1 MSQYQRFA
9 FICEYFDPQA
19 SLVRQYQL
27 FFYPEDESIEI
38 FDIKTRR
45 IFLKKIIDPYISAKD
60 IFLNAEIN
68 VYSRKLKLVQ
78 YADEFTRRAFE
89 ELKTSSFALILPSA
103 YLSIGKII
111 DIILQNGFTISKMKM
126 NKLTTSEAEKL
137 VQIHS
142 SNEITI
148 NDLSSDL
155 IVGIEIVKQNCVND
169 FKNLIKNQIIT
180 SIKTEGPGIPIISS
194 ENENLAK
201 AEINYYFSI
210 RHQPQLSNCS
220 CLILKNHLITERT
233 LGKVIDIVLNEA
245 FEISSMEM
253 FYLDKNSAEEFFDV
267 YKGVL
272 PEYGKIIDDVTN
284 GPVVALEVRQDDVV
298 NKIRALVGPHD
309 PEIAKVLRPK
319 SLRAIFGID
328 RVRNVCHCTDLPE
341 DGVLECQYM
350 FELM

>member
-38 FDIKTRR
+38 FDIKTKR
-45 IFLKKIIDPYISAKD
+45 IFLKKIIDPYISSKD
-60 IFLNAEIN
+60 IYLNAEIN

-78 YADEFTRRAFE
+78 YADEFTRNAFE
-89 ELKTSSFALILPSA
+89 ENKTSSFALILPSA

-111 DIILQNGFTISKMKM
+111 DIILQNNFTISKMKM
-126 NKLTTSEAEKL
+126 NKLTQNEAEKFL
-137 VQIHS
+137 QIHN
-142 SNEITI
+142 SNDISI

-155 IVGIEIVKQNCVND
+155 IVGIEIVKKDCIND
-169 FKNLIKNQIIT
+169 FKTLIQSEIIK
-180 SIKTEGPGIPIISS
+180 SIKTEGQGIPIISS
-194 ENENLAK
+194 NNEKIAQL
-201 AEINYYFSI
+201 EINYYFSI
-210 RHQPQLSNCS
+210 RHQPQLSNCT
-220 CLILKNHLITERT
+220 CLILKNHLYTEGT
-233 LGKVIDIVLNEA
+233 LGKVIDIILNES

-253 FYLDKNSAEEFFDV
+253 FYLDKNSAEGFFDV

-284 GPVVALEVRQDDVV
+284 GPVVALEVRHDDVV

-319 SLRAIFGID
+319 TLRAIFGVD

>member
-1 MSQYQRFA
+1 M
-9 FICEYFDPQA
+9 
-19 SLVRQYQL
+19 
-27 FFYPEDESIEI
+27 
-38 FDIKTRR
+38 
-45 IFLKKIIDPYISAKD
+45 
-60 IFLNAEIN
+60 
-68 VYSRKLKLVQ
+68 
-78 YADEFTRRAFE
+78 
-89 ELKTSSFALILPSA
+89 KTSSFVLILPSA

-111 DIILQNGFTISKMKM
+111 DIILQNNFTISKMKM
-126 NKLTTSEAEKL
+126 NKLTTSEAEKFL
-137 VQIHS
+137 EIHDL
-142 SNEITI
+142 NDITI

-155 IVGIEIVKQNCVND
+155 IVGIEVVKQNCIID
-169 FKNLIKNQIIT
+169 FRNLIENEIIK

-194 ENENLAK
+194 ENEKKANL
-201 AEINYYFSI
+201 EINYYFSI

-220 CLILKNHLITERT
+220 CLILKNHLFTERT
-233 LGKVIDIVLNEA
+233 LGKVIDIILNEA
-245 FEISSMEM
+245 FEISSMEI

>member
-9 FICEYFDPQA
+9 FLCEYFDPQA

-38 FDIKTRR
+38 YDIKTRR
-45 IFLKKIIDPYISAKD
+45 IFLKKIIDPYISSKD
-60 IFLNAEIN
+60 IYLNAEIN

-78 YADEFTRRAFE
+78 YADEYTKKCYE
-89 ELKTSSFALILPSA
+89 EMKTSSFVLILPSA

-111 DIILQNGFTISKMKM
+111 DIILQNNFTISKMKM
-126 NKLTTSEAEKL
+126 NKLTTSEAEKFIE
-137 VQIHS
+137 IHN
-142 SNEITI
+142 SNNITI

-155 IVGIEIVKQNCVND
+155 IVGIEVVKKNCVND
-169 FKNLIKNQIIT
+169 FRNLIENEIIK
-180 SIKTEGPGIPIISS
+180 SIKIEGQGIPIISS
-194 ENENLAK
+194 ENEKIANL
-201 AEINYYFSI
+201 EINYYFSI

-220 CLILKNHLITERT
+220 CLILKNHLFTERT
-233 LGKVIDIVLNEA
+233 LGKVIDIILNEA
-245 FEISSMEM
+245 FEISSMEL

-309 PEIAKVLRPK
+309 PEIAKVLRQK
-319 SLRAIFGID
+319 SLRAIFGVD

>member
-38 FDIKTRR
+38 FDIKTKR
-45 IFLKKIIDPYISAKD
+45 IFLKKIIDPYISSKD
-60 IFLNAEIN
+60 IYLNAEIN

-78 YADEFTRRAFE
+78 YADEFTRNAFE
-89 ELKTSSFALILPSA
+89 ENKTSSFALILPSA

-111 DIILQNGFTISKMKM
+111 DIILQNNFTISKMKM
-126 NKLTTSEAEKL
+126 NKLTQNEAEKFL
-137 VQIHS
+137 EIHN
-142 SNEITI
+142 SNDISI

-155 IVGIEIVKQNCVND
+155 IVGIEIVKKNCIND
-169 FKNLIKNQIIT
+169 FKTLIQSEIIK
-180 SIKTEGPGIPIISS
+180 SIKTEGQGIPIISS
-194 ENENLAK
+194 NNEKIAQL
-201 AEINYYFSI
+201 EINYYFSI
-210 RHQPQLSNCS
+210 RHQPQLSNCT
-220 CLILKNHLITERT
+220 CLILKNNLYTECT
-233 LGKVIDIVLNEA
+233 LVKVIDIILNES

-253 FYLDKNSAEEFFDV
+253 FYLDKNSAEGFFDV

-284 GPVVALEVRQDDVV
+284 GPVVALEVRHDDVV

-319 SLRAIFGID
+319 TLRAIFGVD